1 MSPFLGELVGT
12 ALLITLGSGVVANVV
27 LTKTKGFNSGWIVIT
42 FGWAIAV
49 FVGVFASA
57 SASGAHLNPAVTIAL
72 AIAGKFDWDKVPA
85 YILAQFI
92 GACIGAILTWLAYKP
107 HFDET
112 EDKGAKLAVFCTDP
126 AIRRPINNLV
136 SEAIATFIFMMAVF
150 AISSPGTS
158 LGSIDALPVA
168 FVVLGVGLSLGGPTG
183 YAINPIR
190 DFGPRLMHA
199 ILPIKGKG
207 PSDWGYAWVP
217 ILGPMIGAVLAAV
230 VYGVL
235 VKL

>member
-1 MSPFLGELVGT
+1 MTPFLGEIVGT
-12 ALLITLGSGVVANVV
+12 ALLITLGTGVVANVV
-27 LTKTKGFNSGWIVIT
+27 LTKTKGFNSGWIVIS

-57 SASGAHLNPAVTIAL
+57 AASGAHLNPAVTIAL
-72 AIAGKFDWDKVPA
+72 AIAGKFEWDKVPS

-92 GACIGAILTWLAYKP
+92 GACVGAILTWLAYKP

-112 EDKGAKLAVFCTDP
+112 EDKGAILAVFCTDP
-126 AIRRPINNLV
+126 AIRRPLNNLMT
-136 SEAIATFIFMMAVF
+136 EAIATFIFMMAVF
-150 AISSPGTS
+150 AITSPGTS

-207 PSDWGYAWVP
+207 TSDWSYAWVP
-217 ILGPMIGAVLAAV
+217 ILGPMIGAILAAV
-230 VYGVL
+230 VYGVML
-235 VKL
+235 N

>member
-57 SASGAHLNPAVTIAL
+57 SSSGAHLNPAVTIAL
-72 AIAGKFDWDKVPA
+72 AIAGKFEWDKVPS

-92 GACIGAILTWLAYKP
+92 GACIGATLTWLAYKP

-126 AIRRPINNLV
+126 AIRRPLNNLV

-199 ILPIKGKG
+199 FLPIKGKG
-207 PSDWGYAWVP
+207 SSDWAYAWVP
-217 ILGPMIGAVLAAV
+217 ILGPMIGAILAAV
-230 VYGVL
+230 VYGL
-235 VKL
+235 MLK

>member
-57 SASGAHLNPAVTIAL
+57 AASGAHLNPAVTIAL
-72 AIAGKFDWDKVPA
+72 AVAGKFEWDKVPS

-92 GACIGAILTWLAYKP
+92 GACIGATLTWLAYKP

-126 AIRRPINNLV
+126 AIRRPLNNLV
-136 SEAIATFIFMMAVF
+136 SEAIATFIFMSAVF
-150 AISSPGTS
+150 AITSPGTT

-183 YAINPIR
+183 YAINPMR
-190 DFGPRLMHA
+190 DFVPRLMHA

-207 PSDWGYAWVP
+207 SNDWAYAWVP

-230 VYGVL
+230 MYNVL
-235 VKL
+235 MK